1 MTDKTDLQK
10 FIEWCRSYTD
20 MPESLKNSM
29 LQDALEEIKQ
39 HGFDNLSSN
48 IYLRLI
54 SFYTCKLLDDKSTSK
69 YVPSLLNNSNI
80 DMSSLDTMYKN
91 TAGLRE
97 LSKSLIKFNKGYKTA
112 DGEYLKYLQRLI
124 NDGV

>member
-1 MTDKTDLQK
+1 MTDKPDLQK

-97 LSKSLIKFNKGYKTA
+97 LSKSLIKFNKGYKTT
-112 DGEYLKYLQRLI
+112 DGEYLKYLQKLI
-124 NDGV
+124 NDDV